1 MYSVEKQTINYQKIR
16 KKMNKLGNT
25 VPPIYIS
32 LNHNIVQFC
41 EALKNFTRADSSQI
55 AREKACNY

>member
-1 MYSVEKQTINYQKIR
+1 
-16 KKMNKLGNT
+16 MNKLGNT